1 MNHDFSTVFRYV
13 NLAAAL
19 TSIQDWEGAIQAH
32 RDALNINGNLFG
44 VRSDLGNIFKSL
56 GRLDEAEV
64 CNHFLTRT
72 GPSFIQLESY
82 VCIHVTKTLQ
92 SYPGL

>member
-1 MNHDFSTVFRYV
+1 MQLHSNGTSSTGESYSIKHTVEINKKLRYV

-72 GPSFIQLESY
+72 GPVL
-82 VCIHVTKTLQ
+82 
-92 SYPGL
+92 

>member
-1 MNHDFSTVFRYV
+1 MFRYV

-64 CNHFLTRT
+64 CNLIPRLV
-72 GPSFIQLESY
+72 SDQ
-82 VCIHVTKTLQ
+82 KTLITRILCLV
-92 SYPGL
+92 YT